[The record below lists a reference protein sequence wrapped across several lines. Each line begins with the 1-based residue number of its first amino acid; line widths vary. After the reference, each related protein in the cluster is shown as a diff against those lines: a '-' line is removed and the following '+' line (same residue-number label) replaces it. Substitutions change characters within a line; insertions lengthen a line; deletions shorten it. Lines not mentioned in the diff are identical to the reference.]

1 VDWTAADRGAR
12 GFHRADVDWTYDV
25 QTNALTMSDGLET
38 AFGWP
43 PAVATARHWWVDRI
57 HPDDRHRVIAKSDNV
72 VQSGVDGGGLSYRFQ
87 HASGDYV
94 RVLDRWSV
102 ERDGTGRATR
112 CVGTMINLSMRTP
125 ALDET
130 RLRLALA
137 AGQVG
142 TWDWDLT
149 SNVWSLDVRGRAI
162 LGLGVL
168 DGNRFLDVLHPEDNA
183 RVALLL
189 QEIRNGAAT
198 DDYDDSFR
206 IVRPSGGV
214 RWVAVKGKVVTDGDE
229 RRMLGTIVDVSDRRA
244 HDTRILAAESAKR
257 VDAEEANRAK
267 AEFLA
272 AMSHELRT
280 PLNAIA
286 GYTELL
292 EMEVHGTLT
301 DAQREDLK
309 RIRHASGH
317 LLGLISDILD
327 FTRIEAKRIELK
339 VRDVALDPVLTEAF
353 AMIEPQ
359 ARSKGVT
366 ASYHGAPS
374 HCVARADAERVR
386 QIVLNLL
393 SNAVKF
399 TRAGGSVALASEMIA
414 GGPIRITVTDTG
426 RGIPPD
432 KLDAIFEPFVQVG
445 RALAP
450 GEHAGV
456 GLGLAISRE
465 LARRMD
471 GDLTVQSVHG
481 EGSTFTLRLPAA

>member
-1 VDWTAADRGAR
+1 VDWTAADRLDFR
-12 GFHRADVDWTYDV
+12 RADVDWTYDV
-25 QTNALTMSDGLET
+25 RTDAVTMSEGLEA
-38 AFGWP
+38 AFGWSP
-43 PAVATARHWWVDRI
+43 DHARERRWWIDRI
-57 HPDDRHRVIAKSDNV
+57 HPDDRNRVITKT
-72 VQSGVDGGGLSYRFQ
+72 QSVILGVGDGCGLSYRFQ
-87 HASGDYV
+87 HACGEYV

-102 ERDGTGRATR
+102 ERDGMGRATR
-112 CVGTMINLSMRTP
+112 LIGTMVNLSLRTP
-125 ALDET
+125 AVDET

-142 TWDWDLT
+142 TWDWDLKT
-149 SNVWSLDVRGRAI
+149 NLWSLDIRCRAI
-162 LGLGVL
+162 LGLGPF
-168 DGNRFLDVLHPEDNA
+168 DSNRFLEVVHPEDQG
-183 RVALLL
+183 RVTRTL
-189 QEIRNGAAT
+189 QAMRTETFA

-206 IVRPSGGV
+206 IVRPEAGV
-214 RWVAVKGKVVTDGDE
+214 RWVAVKGKVVTDGDD
-229 RRMLGTIVDVSDRRA
+229 RRLLGTIVDVSDRRA
-244 HDTRILAAESAKR
+244 HDTRTLAAESAKR
-257 VDAEEANRAK
+257 IDAEEANRAK

-301 DAQREDLK
+301 EQQREDLR

-339 VRDVALDPVLTEAF
+339 IRDVALEPVLTEAF

-359 ARSKGVT
+359 ARQKGVT
-366 ASYHGAPS
+366 ATYTGSPKE
-374 HCVARADAERVR
+374 CVAAADAERVR
-386 QIVLNLL
+386 QIVLNCL

-399 TRAGGSVALASEMIA
+399 TRAGGCVVLGCESVK
-414 GGPIRITVTDTG
+414 GGPIRVTITDSG
-426 RGIPPD
+426 RGIPAD
-432 KLDAIFEPFVQVG
+432 KLDAVFEPFVQVG

-465 LARRMD
+465 LARRMS
-471 GDLTVQSVHG
+471 GDLTVVSVHG
-481 EGSTFTLRLPAA
+481 EGSTFTLTLPAA

>member
-1 VDWTAADRGAR
+1 MERTAG
-12 GFHRADVDWTYDV
+12 ADVEWTYNV
-25 QTNALTMSDGLET
+25 HAGTVKMSEALET
-38 AFGWP
+38 AFGWS
-43 PAVATARHWWVDRI
+43 PASAKPRRWWIDRV
-57 HPDDRHRVIAKSDNV
+57 HPDDRERVIVKTDDMLRGDEKAC
-72 VQSGVDGGGLSYRFQ
+72 GLSYRFR
-87 HASGDYV
+87 HKSGQYV

-102 ERDGTGRATR
+102 ERDGDGRATR
-112 CVGTMINLSMRTP
+112 VTGTMVNLSMRGA
-125 ALDET
+125 ALDAA

-149 SNVWSLDVRGRAI
+149 TNEWTLDARGRAI
-162 LGLGVL
+162 LGISELEPEHFLRTVHP
-168 DGNRFLDVLHPEDNA
+168 DDREHVSARFQQIRSDA
-183 RVALLL
+183 
-189 QEIRNGAAT
+189 EI
-198 DDYDDSFR
+198 DYDDTFR
-206 IVRPSGGV
+206 IIRRPDGL
-214 RWVAVKGKVVTDGDE
+214 RWVAVKGKVVSDGDD
-229 RRMLGTIVDVSDRRA
+229 RRLLGTIVDVTDRRA
-244 HDTRILAAESAKR
+244 YESEVLAAEAAR
-257 VDAEEANRAK
+257 RNDAEEANKAK
-267 AEFLA
+267 SEFLA

-292 EMEVHGTLT
+292 ELGVHGELS
-301 DAQREDLK
+301 DLQREDLR
-309 RIRHASGH
+309 RIRRASGH

-339 VRDVALDPVLTEAF
+339 IRDVELDPVLTEAF

-359 ARSKGVT
+359 ARSKSVT
-366 ASYHGAPS
+366 ATYTGAPGG
-374 HCVARADAERVR
+374 CTTRADAERVR

-399 TRAGGSVALASEMIA
+399 TRAGGCVVLGCDVIT
-414 GGPIRITVTDTG
+414 GGPMRITVGDTG

-432 KLDAIFEPFVQVG
+432 KLEAIFEPFVQVG

-465 LARRMD
+465 LARRMA
-471 GDLTVQSVHG
+471 GDLTVVSVHG
-481 EGSTFTLRLPAA
+481 EGSTFTLTLPAGGDA